1 MFRVFGSHILIYYVN
16 LYNTIQLSNI
26 LVMVNQHE
34 NPAINKPVSRKVTG
48 TQPWNSDVDKIVLEN
63 W

>member
-1 MFRVFGSHILIYYVN
+1 MYYVN
-16 LYNTIQLSNI
+16 LYNTIQLCNI
-26 LVMVNQHE
+26 LVMINQYE